1 MTDETKPAETP
12 AAAAPSPETKDPPVD
27 PAAAPAASTVAPAT
41 PEAPAVAPA
50 APAVAAA
57 PEPEVSG
64 TAQAS
69 AAPSVQASTEAAPG
83 AAAAPSA
90 GVMLAPTAPR
100 KPQGVPWTLPLVVI
114 ALGSFGGLWAM
125 YGSLLTHPT
134 RAVPGEPT
142 RFDPIAAYPS
152 ALEYA
157 GQGAQLVSVAALY
170 VGQDGTMDLTATP
183 SPSPTAIYTF
193 VRESKD
199 PKATGA
205 NYETIT
211 VMVAEPYR
219 TVSFGAGEEN
229 DTYVC
234 RGMDRTVSHGGN
246 IPAIAVPAPA
256 CPIAPMFGQAL
267 QRGAAPG
274 ALANV
279 LYGPGGYSFT
289 ITSPRL
295 SLQFGMDCKL
305 KEPNAAPTP

>member
-1 MTDETKPAETP
+1 M
-12 AAAAPSPETKDPPVD
+12 
-27 PAAAPAASTVAPAT
+27 
-41 PEAPAVAPA
+41 
-50 APAVAAA
+50 
-57 PEPEVSG
+57 
-64 TAQAS
+64 
-69 AAPSVQASTEAAPG
+69 